1 MEEDVDVGRRPFSG
15 SMERSGY
22 ESGCNDDII
31 KRKNIHKEKRDG
43 AKRQK
48 DDYAAIATRFFS
60 LITPSPMSQ
69 RNPAQGIFLGHC
81 ASCTNLRNCDLPV
94 QKRVLVESEVMT
106 TAQVQCIEG
115 YHNNK
120 SFKFFASILC
130 ALKIRVEM
138 WRHIRNPQMV

>member
-48 DDYAAIATRFFS
+48 DDYAAIATRFFFVD
-60 LITPSPMSQ
+60 
-69 RNPAQGIFLGHC
+69 NPISDVAAKSCARYNSGPLRFLH
-81 ASCTNLRNCDLPV
+81 
-94 QKRVLVESEVMT
+94 
-106 TAQVQCIEG
+106 
-115 YHNNK
+115 K
-120 SFKFFASILC
+120 SAKL
-130 ALKIRVEM
+130 
-138 WRHIRNPQMV
+138 